1 MPSCRQRETGASLE
15 GETQAATT
23 QESPNTSTLIIP
35 TPVLRLASA
44 LENRSMNVTGTDSD
58 GRQRLACV
66 QAAARTALPWA
77 RRCRPAHPTPRTR
90 CAGPRPTTRLAP
102 LRPAPPR
109 NVGPRRRPAAAL
121 LRAAQARLAYAL
133 AAAEPAPG
141 PARAQG
147 SWQHGSACG
156 ARRPCPGPASTAA
169 AHACVCARAGP
180 ASGPPAPGSPWRAG
194 PLAAGLGDHEPKMGV
209 TSTTVK
215 VTGRPSRSTASTL
228 SVRPVGWRK
237 VRGG

>member
-1 MPSCRQRETGASLE
+1 MPSCRQGETGASLE

-66 QAAARTALPWA
+66 QEAARTALPWA
-77 RRCRPAHPTPRTR
+77 RRCRPARPHTTRTR

-109 NVGPRRRPAAAL
+109 NVGPRRRPAAAQPKRGWRSPWQPRSRPRGPRG
-121 LRAAQARLAYAL
+121 LRG
-133 AAAEPAPG
+133 PG
-141 PARAQG
+141 
-147 SWQHGSACG
+147 
-156 ARRPCPGPASTAA
+156 STA
-169 AHACVCARAGP
+169 RP
-180 ASGPPAPGSPWRAG
+180 
-194 PLAAGLGDHEPKMGV
+194 AGLGVPAQ
-209 TSTTVK
+209 
-215 VTGRPSRSTASTL
+215 GRPVLQPPTRAFARARAPTVARQRQGVHGVRARWPPGLAITSRRWA
-228 SVRPVGWRK
+228 
-237 VRGG
+237 